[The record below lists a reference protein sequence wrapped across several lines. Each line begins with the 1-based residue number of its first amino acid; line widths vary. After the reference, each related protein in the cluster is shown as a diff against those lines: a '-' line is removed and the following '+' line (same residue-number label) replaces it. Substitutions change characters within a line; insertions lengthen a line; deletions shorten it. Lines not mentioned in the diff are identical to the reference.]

1 MSGEGATRKAA
12 LFELAAGSLAGHR
25 HPELYRCYV
34 PGRIEVL
41 GKHTDYAG
49 GRSLLCAAERGLC
62 VVALPRDDGVVSVTD
77 ALNRQTAI
85 FEFSA
90 DLAIQPGDWSVYPGT
105 VVRRIARNF
114 GPPLAGAEV
123 AFASDLPRAAG
134 MSSSSAL
141 VVAVFQALSA
151 VNRLEE
157 RDEYRAN
164 IGSKED
170 LAAYLG
176 CVENG
181 QSYGSLIGDRGV
193 GTFGGSE
200 DHTAI
205 LCSRPGHLA
214 QYSFCPVRFERSVK
228 LPTDCTFVIGVSG
241 VVADKIGSARDKY
254 NLASRAAQAVLQS
267 WRAAS
272 GSTAATLAEAVANSS
287 EVEEIW
293 KALRQASSD
302 GFDSAAL
309 LNRFEQFLL
318 ESMTIV
324 PQVGAALESADLS
337 GVRRTG
343 GPIANRRGRAA
354 WKSGSR
360 DYRVGAQ
367 CAVSRGIRGFCLWR
381 GIRRQRLGLSSARRR
396 RALHG
401 QMEHIVSATI
411 SRARCAQPVL
421 SDRTGNRLYRAQL
434 LRPMN
439 VHQKCSASDGRNLLK
454 GDLVRRWQPYRLRV
468 CSCCSRCSAGA
479 AGSSP
484 AEVEESSAPS
494 RDRDVR
500 PVIGSASVGR

>member
-1 MSGEGATRKAA
+1 MSDAAAAQLAHAGMSGEGATRKAA

-324 PQVGAALESADLS
+324 PQVGAALESADL
-337 GVRRTG
+337 
-343 GPIANRRGRAA
+343 RAF
-354 WKSGSR
+354 
-360 DYRVGAQ
+360 GALVDRSQ
-367 CAVSRGIRGFCLWR
+367 TAAEEL
-381 GIRRQRLGLSSARRR
+381 LGN
-396 RALHG
+396 
-401 QMEHIVSATI
+401 QVPETI
-411 SRARCAQPVL
+411 E
-421 SDRTGNRLYRAQL
+421 
-434 LRPMN
+434 
-439 VHQKCSASDGRNLLK
+439 
-454 GDLVRRWQPYRLRV
+454 LVRNARSLGAYAASAFGAGFGGSVWALV
-468 CSCCSRCSAGA
+468 AHAGA
-479 AGSSP
+479 ARFTDKWSTSYRRQFPGRAVRSQFFQTAPGIACTALSS
-484 AEVEESSAPS
+484 S
-494 RDRDVR
+494 
-500 PVIGSASVGR
+500 GL